1 MLNAVLSLLRS
12 LPFAIL
18 FMASCAVAQSVTPS
32 DEIEVEVQKD
42 GDLVRIA
49 IELTVDATRKEAWD
63 VLTDYNSM
71 ASFVP
76 AVESSVILK
85 REGNELE
92 VAQKGKA
99 TRGPLTFPFEN
110 VRRIALI
117 PMQQI
122 YSRIVSGDLAPSE
135 VTTTLDGNDGATR
148 VRVKGVYAPRIW
160 VPPVIGPAI
169 IAAETKE
176 QWQVFR
182 KEILSRRHN

>member
-1 MLNAVLSLLRS
+1 MRNAILSLLRS
-12 LPFAIL
+12 LPLAIC
-18 FMASCAVAQSVTPS
+18 FVVSSAVAQSATPS
-32 DEIEVEVQKD
+32 DEIEVDVRKD
-42 GDLVRIA
+42 GDLVRVD
-49 IELTVDATRKEAWD
+49 IELTVESTRKEAWD

-76 AVESSVILK
+76 SVESSVILK

-99 TRGPLTFPFEN
+99 TRGPLTFLFAN
-110 VRRIALI
+110 VRRIALT
-117 PMQQI
+117 PMRQI
-122 YSRIVSGDLAPSE
+122 YSRIVSGDLAPGE
-135 VTTTLDGNDGATR
+135 VVTTLDGSDGATR
-148 VRVKGVYAPRIW
+148 VRVKGVYAPKIW
-160 VPPVIGPAI
+160 VPPVLGPAI